1 MSPLWTKD
9 TFGNTFLENFHKNLR
24 ELISKIIAEN
34 MWVFNFLIIN
44 CYVWDSETVTW
55 TPIIYVSEPLKNK
68 HEVFFRDEALKSDG
82 CEKKA
87 RKKISPVNYWDRNI
101 PAHYWWALPPNFTLS
116 RQSSSQNESVKY
128 FHSCIQVFG
137 DFAVFICQAPVED
150 KCH

>member
-1 MSPLWTKD
+1 MQLVTAMSPLWTKD

-34 MWVFNFLIIN
+34 MWVFNFSIIN

-87 RKKISPVNYWDRNI
+87 RKKFPQWTIEIEIFLRIIDGLCRRT
-101 PAHYWWALPPNFTLS
+101 LP
-116 RQSSSQNESVKY
+116 
-128 FHSCIQVFG
+128 
-137 DFAVFICQAPVED
+137 
-150 KCH
+150 